1 MKSLLEF
8 KSIVEEEA
16 SDYSK
21 FDVLIRAGLANK
33 AQMQRIHKIL
43 DKMGEEKPTF
53 NNADRMIIQNLFN
66 KMVDVITNNKQI
78 YQKTRQVVRENIE
91 EEIEEPIILQE
102 DKDPPLVLVI
112 KRKAIR
118 MYPDG
123 TRIALY
129 YNERLQK
136 YFSVPYQYGPG
147 MDAPIQ
153 SEEVEQIDELSSN
166 LLDRYKE
173 KAKKSSDSLASQGKY
188 KQANDRTLNVM
199 KATGKQIEKTTA
211 NIRKHLNKEE
221 VELEEASNDPWKDK
235 HFGPTKIIKQ
245 KYHVKTDTKSYNVKA
260 DNEDHAHKLVTNHAP
275 GSKIVSIEHKGRIME
290 ETIDEAVM
298 DTLHKIV
305 DNKSA
310 QSVKFA
316 SGHTRKVDHFTASA
330 ITQVHKAL
338 NDENKKKF
346 ADMVHKSPE
355 HFMKA
360 SDFAFK
366 RAK

>member
-8 KSIVEEEA
+8 KSIVEEEK

-21 FDVLIRAGLANK
+21 FDTLVRAGLANK

-43 DKMGEEKPTF
+43 DKMSEDRPQF

-66 KMVDVITNNKQI
+66 KMVDLISNNKQI
-78 YQKTRQVVRENIE
+78 NMQARRAVREDVE
-91 EEIEEPIILQE
+91 VPEEPVMLQE

-118 MYPDG
+118 LYPDG

-129 YNERLQK
+129 YNEKLKK
-136 YFSVPYQYGPG
+136 YFSVPYQYGSG

-153 SEEVEQIDELSSN
+153 S
-166 LLDRYKE
+166 
-173 KAKKSSDSLASQGKY
+173 
-188 KQANDRTLNVM
+188 
-199 KATGKQIEKTTA
+199 
-211 NIRKHLNKEE
+211 EE

-260 DNEDHAHKLVTNHAP
+260 DNEDHAHKLVTKHAP

-305 DNKSA
+305 NDKQA
-310 QSVKFA
+310 KSVKFA

-330 ITQVHKAL
+330 LTQVHNAL
-338 NDENKKKF
+338 NDDNKKKF